1 MSNSEF
7 QIPESFDGSVRLFP
21 LTNLVLFPGVVQ
33 ALNLFEPRY
42 RQLMAD
48 VLDDDH
54 LITMA
59 LVKPDP
65 VNLTMPVPEICQTVC
80 VGKVM
85 THAKLENGTYNLLLA
100 GVSRAVIV
108 DELASDTLY
117 RQAKVKLIR
126 ERSLLEED
134 DQSLRTKL
142 IHLFKTSR
150 SFDAQFDENALDN
163 LVSNRIEVGQ
173 LADLIAYASGIS
185 PMEQQQILE
194 VNDVRKRAEILIS
207 ILERNSQQTASN
219 NGSGDSR
226 EFPPGFSLN

>member
-21 LTNLVLFPGVVQ
+21 LPNMVLFPGVVQ
-33 ALNLFEPRY
+33 ALNFFEPRY

-48 VLDDDH
+48 VLDDDQ

-59 LVKPDP
+59 LVKPAP
-65 VNLTMPVPEICQTVC
+65 ENLTMPVPEIYQTVC

-85 THAKLENGTYNLLLA
+85 THAKLENGTYNVLLA

-108 DELASDTLY
+108 DELSSDTPY
-117 RQAKVKLIR
+117 RQAKVELLPESQLIA
-126 ERSLLEED
+126 
-134 DQSLRTKL
+134 DQDKQFRVRL
-142 IHLFKTSR
+142 IDLFKNTREIES
-150 SFDAQFDENALDN
+150 QFDEKALDK
-163 LVSNRIEVGQ
+163 LVSDKIEVGQ

-185 PMEQQQILE
+185 PTEQQQVLE
-194 VNDVRKRAEILIS
+194 ITDVRKRVEYLIS
-207 ILERNSQQTASN
+207 KLEQLGKRVASDDA
-219 NGSGDSR
+219 GSR